1 MKFGGYAMKNSKTSI
16 VTKFIVLA
24 LTVYATITLLSLQSQ
39 ISVAEADRDALL
51 EQVTVAAQENA
62 KLIENL
68 EQYSEESTE
77 DIARSKLG
85 LVSKG
90 EIIFYD
96 VSN

>member
-1 MKFGGYAMKNSKTSI
+1 MKGKKSSLI
-16 VTKFIVLA
+16 TKLIVLA
-24 LTVYATITLLSLQSQ
+24 LTVYATMTLMSLQSQ
-39 ISVAEADRDALL
+39 ISAAESVRDDLL
-51 EQVTVAAQENA
+51 EQVAVASLENA
-62 KLIENL
+62 KRSETL

-85 LVSKG
+85 LVSQG